1 MATGDF
7 EIGAM
12 RWVSWV
18 DDPIYMLEI
27 FKNKNEKMNFPN
39 WENINFQALIDK
51 AQHEEN
57 QQERKKILSQAE
69 KILIDD
75 FVILSLF
82 YGEDYFLKNPDL
94 IVPDTP
100 SLAVIDLSLL
110 DFKSR

>member
-1 MATGDF
+1 MQYTVLAVAYCLT
-7 EIGAM
+7 
-12 RWVSWV
+12 
-18 DDPIYMLEI
+18 
-27 FKNKNEKMNFPN
+27 
-39 WENINFQALIDK
+39 
-51 AQHEEN
+51 H
-57 QQERKKILSQAE
+57 ILSQAE